1 MKQNW
6 LPNQL
11 WNVVIN
17 TEEEW
22 PFYHYNGLAST
33 HQAMFTNFFGGVPD
47 VPGAETRSNSAWA
60 MPGAMLPW
68 RRPTSSSD
76 PHMSLSHPSAKSGE
90 STHTHTHTLTRRTAP
105 HRDRPC
111 NAIHRGHRPRQRQ
124 RRPRAISWRR
134 ATLPP
139 SRPHGVLLSYLTVF
153 EADESATHACSSYWS
168 TKLTFV
174 IRIIFI
180 NIMTYWIN

>member
-1 MKQNW
+1 MVW
-6 LPNQL
+6 LPCTRQCL
-11 WNVVIN
+11 RI
-17 TEEEW
+17 
-22 PFYHYNGLAST
+22 FSGASQT
-33 HQAMFTNFFGGVPD
+33 YLVLK
-47 VPGAETRSNSAWA
+47 PGAIVHEQCLEQCFHDGVRR
-60 MPGAMLPW
+60 
-68 RRPTSSSD
+68 RRPTRTC
-76 PHMSLSHPSAKSGE
+76 LSPTRPRRAARA
-90 STHTHTHTLTRRTAP
+90 HTHTHTLTRRTAP